1 MLNKKMDNTR
11 SVNGGN
17 NAVATLANGC
27 FWCTEAI
34 FKDLKGVS
42 KVTSGY
48 TGGQVR
54 NPTYEQ
60 VCTGET
66 GHAEALQIEF
76 DPAVISYEQ
85 LLEVFFATHDPTTR
99 NRQGN
104 DVGPQYRSGIFYHD
118 DEQRHA
124 AEKVMSEVDAAKIY
138 DQPIITEINKFEIFY
153 PAESYH
159 QNYYANH
166 PERGYCQMVITPKV
180 SKFRQKFAG
189 LLKS

>member
-1 MLNKKMDNTR
+1 MDNTR